1 MDLTEKINQL
11 KKGETIQ
18 FDESYLEDNQKEL
31 IMLVKFLLTD
41 EIYINYLKQI
51 WSLIREDDL
60 NLIKFDLYVSVLKQP
75 QFNKKI
81 AKFICLKERN
91 LKYLTSN
98 LIGKCETIDAMQY
111 LIDSYKLNSGNI
123 ITGISDCYSYQ
134 QKAVIDKLLDML
146 TEQQKNMALDRF
158 MRINLDENNYVKK
171 DLELVAYVLNK
182 KNDWSEDILNAES
195 IKKLIFFNKINKNLQ
210 EERKGK
216 TLKI

>member
-75 QFNKKI
+75 QFNKK
-81 AKFICLKERN
+81 
-91 LKYLTSN
+91 
-98 LIGKCETIDAMQY
+98 
-111 LIDSYKLNSGNI
+111 
-123 ITGISDCYSYQ
+123 
-134 QKAVIDKLLDML
+134 
-146 TEQQKNMALDRF
+146 
-158 MRINLDENNYVKK
+158 
-171 DLELVAYVLNK
+171 
-182 KNDWSEDILNAES
+182 
-195 IKKLIFFNKINKNLQ
+195 
-210 EERKGK
+210 
-216 TLKI
+216 

>member
-123 ITGISDCYSYQ
+123 IKGISDCYSYQ

-158 MRINLDENNYVKK
+158 MRIHLDENNYVKK

-182 KNDWSEDILNAES
+182 KNDWSEDILNSES